1 MSSNASIL
9 KTRYETIEEALSIME
24 SIVGKDFLEV
34 ESDRKTKMALRAC
47 ILFYAQGILDLANI
61 VLTTRDLTPK
71 NHKEIFEILIRA
83 KIVDE
88 KYAELLSEL
97 VVLRNKLLFLYDEID
112 TKYLYEFVRKNK
124 EEMSELYHVMIRLCG
139 SV

>member
-1 MSSNASIL
+1 
-9 KTRYETIEEALSIME
+9 ME